1 MSLTSKQ
8 RSHLKALAHHLEPVV
23 RVGRSGAT
31 DAVSGEVD
39 RTIDAHELIKMR
51 IEVEDSSERRAIA
64 ADIAQRTGAELVG
77 AVGKIAILY
86 RPRAEKP
93 KIKLP

>member
-8 RSHLKALAHHLEPVV
+8 KSYLKALAHHLEPVV
-23 RVGRSGAT
+23 RVGRAGAT
-31 DAVSGEVD
+31 DAVSGEVE
-39 RTIDAHELIKMR
+39 RTVDAHELIKIR

-64 ADIAQRTGAELVG
+64 ADLAQRTGAEFVG

-86 RPRAEKP
+86 RARAEKP

>member
-23 RVGRSGAT
+23 RVGRAGAT
-31 DAVSGEVD
+31 DGVSGEVD
-39 RTIDAHELIKMR
+39 RTLEAHELIKIR

-64 ADIAQRTGAELVG
+64 ADIAQRSGAELVG

-86 RPRAEKP
+86 RGREDDP